1 MNIAQ
6 IKQIDLVDYLKAIG
20 FSPTKESAKSAWYHA
35 PYREDRTPSFKVNK
49 DKNIW
54 YDFGTAQNGN
64 IIDLA
69 ELLYQS
75 RDVSRLLKLI
85 EGAAPA
91 LALRI
96 RTPISQDGERLTK
109 QFRDVKVMDLSHE
122 ALKSYLQSRGI
133 DLGIGECECKE
144 VHYTCNKKG
153 YFAVA
158 FPNIG
163 GGYEIRNP
171 YFKGCIAPK
180 DISIVRKSEKWRRC
194 CCCLFE
200 GFIDYL
206 SYLTLVKLGRITEGK
221 EAMDYIVLNSV
232 SNVSRAIESIKKYEI
247 IHCYL
252 DNDDAGRRTV
262 DTLQELLGD
271 KVQDMFAAYPLYKDL
286 NDFLRNKKKF
296 P

>member
-6 IKQIDLVDYLKAIG
+6 IKQIDLVDFLRAIG
-20 FSPTKESAKSAWYHA
+20 LSPTKESVKSAWYHA

-49 DKNIW
+49 DKNMW
-54 YDFGTAQNGN
+54 YDFGTAQSGD

-69 ELLYQS
+69 ALLYQS
-75 RDVSRLLKLI
+75 KDVSRLLKLI

-91 LALRI
+91 LAPRI
-96 RTPISQDGERLTK
+96 RTPISRNGERLPD
-109 QFRDVKVMDLSHE
+109 QFRNVKVMDLNHE

-133 DLGIGECECKE
+133 DLSIGKCECKE
-144 VHYTCNKKG
+144 VHYTCNKKE

-158 FPNIG
+158 FPNNG

-180 DISIVRKSEKWRRC
+180 DISIIRKSERLRGHG
-194 CCCLFE
+194 CCLFE
-200 GFIDYL
+200 GFMDYL
-206 SYLTLVKLGRITEGK
+206 SYLTLVKQGRITEGG
-221 EAMDYIVLNSV
+221 ESMDYIVLNSV
-232 SNVSRAIESIKKYEI
+232 SNISRAIEPIKKYEV

-252 DNDDAGRRTV
+252 DNDDAGRRAV
-262 DTLQELLGD
+262 DALQELFGNR
-271 KVQDMFAAYPLYKDL
+271 VCDMFAIHSFYKDM
-286 NDFLRNKKKF
+286 NDFLRDKKKF

>member
-6 IKQIDLVDYLKAIG
+6 IKQIDLVDYLRAIG
-20 FSPTKESAKSAWYHA
+20 FSPTKESDKSAWYHA

-49 DKNIW
+49 DKKIW
-54 YDFGTAQNGN
+54 YDFGTTQSGD

-69 ELLYQS
+69 ELLYQTK
-75 RDVSRLLKLI
+75 DVSRLLKLI

-91 LALRI
+91 LAPRT
-96 RTPISQDGERLTK
+96 RTPISQSGERLTNP
-109 QFRDVKVMDLSHE
+109 FRNVKVANLNHE

-133 DLGIGECECKE
+133 DLGIGECECQE
-144 VHYTCNKKG
+144 VHYTCNKKE

-158 FPNIG
+158 FPNNG

-180 DISIVRKSEKWRRC
+180 DISIIRESKIVKGYG
-194 CCCLFE
+194 CCLFE
-200 GFIDYL
+200 GFMDYL
-206 SYLTLVKLGRITEGK
+206 SYLTLVKSRRITESG
-221 EAMDYIVLNSV
+221 ESMDYIVLNSV
-232 SNVSRAIESIKKYEI
+232 SNIGRAIEPIKKYKV

-252 DNDDAGRRTV
+252 DNDDAGRRAV
-262 DTLQELLGD
+262 DSLHELLGD
-271 KVQDMFAAYPLYKDL
+271 KVQDMFAPYPLYKDL
-286 NDFLRNKKKF
+286 NDFLRNKKKI

>member
-6 IKQIDLVDYLKAIG
+6 IKQIDLVDYLRAIG
-20 FSPTKESAKSAWYHA
+20 FSPTKETNKSAWYHA

-54 YDFGTAQNGN
+54 YDFGTAQSGD

-69 ELLYQS
+69 ELLYHS
-75 RDVSRLLKLI
+75 KDVSRLLKLI
-85 EGAAPA
+85 EGAVPA
-91 LALRI
+91 LAPQI
-96 RTPISQDGERLTK
+96 RTPISQSGERLTER
-109 QFRDVKVMDLSHE
+109 FRNVQVVGLNHE

-133 DLGIGECECKE
+133 DRAIGECECKE
-144 VHYTCNKKG
+144 VHYTCHKKE

-158 FPNIG
+158 FPNNSG
-163 GGYEIRNP
+163 GFEIRNP

-180 DISIVRKSEKWRRC
+180 DISIIQKTERLRGR

-200 GFIDYL
+200 GFMDYL
-206 SYLTLVKLGRITEGK
+206 SYLTLVKSGRITEDD
-221 EAMDYIVLNSV
+221 EHMDYIVLNSV
-232 SNVSRAIESIKKYEI
+232 SNVSRAIEPIKKYKV

-252 DNDDAGRRTV
+252 DNDDAGRRVV
-262 DTLQELLGD
+262 DSLHELLGD
-271 KVQDMFAAYPLYKDL
+271 KVQDMFAPYPLYKDL
-286 NDFLRNKKKF
+286 NDFLRNRKKF

>member
-6 IKQIDLVDYLKAIG
+6 IKQIDLVDYMKAIG
-20 FSPTKESAKSAWYHA
+20 FSPTKETAKSAWYHA

-49 DKNIW
+49 DKNVW
-54 YDFGTAQNGN
+54 YDFGTAQSGD

-69 ELLYQS
+69 ELLYHS
-75 RDVSRLLKLI
+75 KDVSRLLKLI

-91 LALRI
+91 LAPLI
-96 RTPISQDGERLTK
+96 RTPISQSGERLTER
-109 QFRDVKVMDLSHE
+109 FRNVKVVDLNHE

-133 DLGIGECECKE
+133 DLDIGECECKE
-144 VHYTCNKKG
+144 IHYTCNKKG

-158 FPNIG
+158 FPNIA

-180 DISIVRKSEKWRRC
+180 DISIIRKPDRLGGR

-200 GFIDYL
+200 GFMDYL
-206 SYLTLVKLGRITEGK
+206 SYLALVKLGKITEDN
-221 EAMDYIVLNSV
+221 ESVDYIVLNSV
-232 SNVSRAIESIKKYEI
+232 SNIGRAIESMKKYKV

-252 DNDDAGRRTV
+252 DNDDAGRRAV
-262 DTLQELLGD
+262 NFLHELLGD
-271 KVQDMFAAYPLYKDL
+271 KVQDMFAPYPLYKDL
-286 NDFLRNKKKF
+286 NDFLRNKKKIS
-296 P
+296 